1 MPGQLHGAPVLF
13 IPGNAGSS
21 HQVRSIASS
30 AARQYFSSP
39 YHVAEEFA
47 QGRHSALDFFARR
60 SYPCRFVLTLN
71 QAHARV
77 YMYL

>member
-1 MPGQLHGAPVLF
+1 MGLPVLF

-39 YHVAEEFA
+39 FVVSHEFT
-47 QGRHSALDFFARR
+47 GRGAKPIDFYAGMLLLFDLI
-60 SYPCRFVLTLN
+60 SQL
-71 QAHARV
+71 RV
-77 YMYL
+77 YI